1 MSSPSPLSKG
11 KLPLSPGSANLCR
24 SARDVGWSM
33 RSSNQ
38 RAQDRLALFASHAPM
53 TTLRG
58 SPWKFLELRTR
69 PFDSQGRRLGR
80 PPGIHNSNG
89 RGREGCINR
98 CGNSV
103 VRYTLIEMVWRMT
116 RWQPDYPPIKK
127 LHTMV
132 SKRGKR
138 RLVVAAARRL
148 AIDLWR
154 WATGRAT
161 AQELGLQLQPT
172 MTQKPSV

>member
-1 MSSPSPLSKG
+1 M
-11 KLPLSPGSANLCR
+11 
-24 SARDVGWSM
+24 VG
-33 RSSNQ
+33 R
-38 RAQDRLALFASHAPM
+38 
-53 TTLRG
+53 
-58 SPWKFLELRTR
+58 
-69 PFDSQGRRLGR
+69 
-80 PPGIHNSNG
+80 
-89 RGREGCINR
+89 INR

>member
-1 MSSPSPLSKG
+1 L
-11 KLPLSPGSANLCR
+11 
-24 SARDVGWSM
+24 
-33 RSSNQ
+33 
-38 RAQDRLALFASHAPM
+38 
-53 TTLRG
+53 
-58 SPWKFLELRTR
+58 
-69 PFDSQGRRLGR
+69 
-80 PPGIHNSNG
+80 
-89 RGREGCINR
+89 
-98 CGNSV
+98 V

-127 LHTMV
+127 LRSSV

-161 AQELGLQLQPT
+161 AQELGLQFQLT